1 MRNRTHLHYGSL
13 VSLKIFQQEN
23 SYLSADGFIQKSVVA
38 QDYRFNSD
46 GFRNVDFL
54 DSVFQVLPLY
64 QYEKQQ
70 EIQKQLDQFYRDET
84 QKFEQDINSMDDDK
98 YDYRAQLEK
107 KLKDKQKFEENIGKQ
122 EKYLQNLSHEL
133 NKELAQN
140 DLKFNKNKNLNIA
153 YGEKFQLQ
161 HFRSKKYLY
170 LSNLSF
176 DDSYQNSFSLQLE
189 NNPSE
194 MTFFKFVS
202 AYKHQL
208 DLSKDVQFDDH
219 VYLAIDIEKEGY
231 IYFLN
236 QDNQKIDNQDMQ
248 KMYQDSSHNDYEKFK
263 DNQKT
268 SEIFLKE
275 KKSDFYFKFMKQT
288 IFELKLY
295 CECIEDDKRT
305 VTQEDISTLIYGDI
319 VWITENQSE
328 SYLECVDNVEDE
340 NMKGTQ
346 LSSRYQS
353 LSQYQVANNKDEYE
367 IKQKQLNKIQQRTTI
382 QLSLL
387 FKKMQSS
394 QMKNT
399 RGLWKIE
406 APLMEAG
413 GPISTKSKIR
423 LKNIRNGMY
432 LAIVQEN
439 ASEEEQN
446 RNYLYERS
454 YMPYYD
460 YNNKQKKQKVGIVE
474 MHQND
479 IKDQS
484 ATLFSLIRKDDNN
497 VVTANNE
504 YLYEFLYDI
513 QHEQTKQYLGQMYV
527 KDFSNQKDR
536 LFLNDIKPNPQSSN
550 VLHPN
555 NSLSISRNDSNIMSS
570 SFMDDNAIK
579 INSDDETDNVD
590 EYQKR
595 LAAVITTIESNSKE
609 FIKLY
614 KAPHEDVW
622 EILFLLSCIPQLQK
636 GINLL
641 KYVQENIVY
650 RIESMDSI
658 MEDLDINSSLC
669 KKIKIQGDSLEKQF
683 LQFNKLI
690 QSIIQFCYERY
701 SLQTSQAKEGKF
713 RCNIKRQRL
722 LREQGVLRYVT
733 LVVKYL
739 FQENKT
745 FKWALLNQK
754 EYFKFQ
760 KNQDN
765 NNDLEFY
772 SNNDDQ
778 NTKLEKQE
786 IQTKII
792 KIFKGLQ
799 KIVRACYHLIYQI
812 CLQNFDNQV
821 QAFKYIKIYK
831 NHIGFNLGA
840 ENCIIAILQDNEDL
854 LLAQNFAD
862 ILKMPDDLEV
872 EQNLIQKNEM
882 LLKYSLDEGLVFGKK
897 QFGKQKEVQV
907 ANENKLINIILQ
919 QYKLVC
925 EKEKS
930 QRGQQY
936 QILDLL
942 ICLCKNGQESLT
954 INQSSICDLIFTRN
968 KYVRNEYDSQ
978 FIKIVPSDNKIEI
991 ENLLS
996 NMDDKLHLE
1005 LLEFYKRSNDNII
1018 INKKKFVQ
1026 KLFLL
1031 YASLCSGR
1039 NYNCIEKVKAILPFN
1054 SIQEYLWN
1062 ASDSEILSSI
1072 ISILDCVY
1080 IDKKPQYHQCIP
1092 DLVHS
1097 VQLVPTN
1104 QQKQRVINLKLY
1116 KDETIEKSQRKIIS
1130 QQNIEMAQIQ
1140 NYQQQSQEDQENK
1153 EDYQIKNYLSRNVFY
1168 IIKEYLEK
1176 CKASS
1181 ELRNKPLTLNT
1192 IELIRKFMV
1201 FDLFSITEKSRQQ
1214 EIYQELL
1221 TNLRLGPEEKVKIKN
1236 VQTQEVQEISKFKS
1250 FITGKSANVENS
1262 QTNKKVHFGGDL
1274 KEKPTLKNRFSKQRI
1289 PRKSVKGSL
1298 QREAF
1303 SNLYRKQIQS
1313 PNEDP
1318 GQTQINEKSSRQTN
1332 IDIKKK
1338 IAEIFLIYID
1348 LKINSQI
1355 NKIIQHIRN
1364 CINKQRL
1371 QSEDV
1376 IYQHMQKSET
1386 IQDIFPK
1393 IELPLATLLKNHNQ
1407 ETNDPFKDYEKKKK
1421 REEDEEYP
1429 ALNFYLKDTTSLNE
1443 VYDSK
1448 ITAKSEQ
1455 LLISLLDIFLLNSDY
1470 QLNCL
1475 ILNIIFKNFSLG
1487 KHTIKVSKNL
1497 IIISDEEEVKIDS
1510 TIETTI
1516 QEFSFMCETS
1526 ETWFVHAS
1534 RLKLLD
1540 DPEWVS
1546 QHQEEHKILLKQKEE
1561 VCKCIE
1567 QIKDLNKLMYVQ
1579 SVQEKKIF
1587 DIGKNQNQIKMIR
1600 QFMMKNANSQKLIM
1614 DMLKDNIH
1622 ILEEINKY
1630 DPSCQI
1636 TQVFS
1641 GCFTFLKNFCL
1652 KDNKINKKELYKD
1665 IKFFIRFMKYVDVG
1679 QTDLINEIYQDNYKA
1694 STEVDDDIIRLYL
1707 EKICHPNSQ
1716 NGYGGK
1722 HIRYIQF
1729 IQNIMFFKKLKMPI
1743 TNNIWKVIQN
1753 IQITMSTEKML
1764 VFLYMKKNDFYDKNK
1779 SYCDCRTKYY
1789 GQYIFDLEMPQN
1801 VVQQVQRPCYS
1812 YIFEEEF
1819 QFNQPFL
1826 YHQKLFNSIL
1836 DIIKETEGKSSFF
1849 KNILLKYVPCDYLLF
1864 FLQKEDYFI
1873 QDCNKNRLVLLL
1885 KKPLCQI
1892 FLILYADQQNLQN
1905 YQKQILESAHT
1916 KRFLKNEI
1924 KKMNI
1929 QLQKLSDQMIS
1940 FNKPVFDFQFIQM
1953 QNYKHDIPLHNLIN
1967 NNEKNSY
1974 KARNEGLEEFEKD
1987 SSYFEEF
1994 AYENRLYQTL
2004 CSKIE
2009 NSEFDYIQWLT
2020 EYSLPLINFIFKISS
2035 KINNSLLFDEE
2046 RLKLEELL
2054 KKYKIEDQIMKNSI
2068 FQSSNT
2074 IQKTLLE
2081 TKKYIFQQD
2090 HGVPLRTQASTLKQ
2104 KNSNLYYQIPTN
2116 QFDGDLEQYV
2126 SLPLQNILSSKGSS
2140 LVQDKYTKIFL
2151 LNMLIMDEM
2160 KQIINLEKR
2169 SFIQA
2174 IQKIDKVFNDEK
2186 SQKISTIFPRF
2197 TSFLRISFNQYSITK
2212 GWNEYRVIVDIMRTI
2227 ILLLDNPLD
2236 SDEIKKINQ
2245 GKQVGSK
2252 NERQANL
2259 ENQIQKKREQYQDL
2273 FANYNL
2279 PKYLM
2284 ETLCNKDIDYKLHH
2298 QSIKLRRTI
2307 FSLLNALL
2315 QGGNLKIQNQIYQ
2328 FFVQNTNSQL
2338 FFDMV
2343 SDMIDEEIKKT
2354 LNVSIYDEIEQDL
2367 ETIEFVYRSKDKFL
2381 GISEVLKTIQLICLG
2396 QFKKNQNYIRQQTNS
2411 RNSINLIEKISDLF
2425 DIVIRNHNIPDQ
2437 LKIDIS
2443 SLQKANQILDTL
2455 IESIQG
2461 PIYENQYELIQ
2472 SKILKSIG
2480 DILTQEENIEYMK
2493 FKKKQ
2498 NPKGKSK
2505 LSSEQQKKNN
2515 KLNDSKQEIQVRLID
2530 NLKNLSKKF
2539 SEKVA
2544 NKFFK
2549 TNENWMVSKLKNK
2562 CIQFL
2567 ESLLEGNQ
2575 DKFILNKIM
2584 NDIPQQTLSENL
2596 GIVFGKL
2603 KQYKQQSD
2611 IKLSEKLFRL
2621 SFVKIEEILQ
2631 VPIEQREKYGIIV
2644 DTGFRVYHLLV
2655 LYYQEN
2661 KINNQKI
2668 LNYNQ
2673 DVENQEEFQYQ
2684 NYILQ
2689 GYEYFK
2695 KYSLHIEVNIDNK
2708 FYQIYFPKLPA
2719 CCIDYSQIIKKYEE
2733 KYDRLS
2739 TKTKTKDLLKYS
2751 QEIIIKFEHEYKIN
2765 YTDQEKLADEDNE
2778 QVEDDDVLSQAYS
2791 KIYVIWKKVKKII
2804 SDKIVKQSYTYQ
2816 TYSFRLAMFQNIIIL
2831 FSFKS
2836 FHLFITFKWGLAK
2849 ESTMDDYY
2857 DDQNSTPFQDL
2868 SFIGSSW
2875 NPVGFFVNF
2884 LVVIQI
2890 IQVILNFFVFLSLIL
2905 RDYSFFDNK
2914 IENKYT
2920 HQELK
2925 IHKYINYLN
2934 FILRNKLDKYIKII
2948 QIEIEKIFEFVLEK
2962 WVDIGLIGCAFA
2974 ALFNPVVTAI
2984 LLFDIFRRIPSL
2996 KNILQSLII
3005 ARYQLFLT
3013 FILLLVLTYI
3023 FAILV
3028 YYFFWDNLANQ
3039 CNTLWTCFLFM
3050 FDMTFKNN
3058 AGYTSSYPPDYTD
3071 NWRIGTLSLQQLAY
3085 TFIIV
3090 IILGEIISGI
3100 IIDTLAKLREQ
3111 DAAKNQ
3117 DMQTICFICGQKR
3130 DYLDRKPGGWE
3141 QHVNED
3147 HNRMNYIFFIM
3158 YLKFKSNNDLSGF
3171 ENLIK
3176 QQVDKQQINW
3186 FPILD
3191 FIAEQDGLEE
3201 KVQIEKKKQ
3210 DLKFQEDQIYVDYKE
3225 FNEKNIKESAAV
3237 QLDSITHKMEAIRK
3251 GLDEIVIPNSD
3262 SD

>member
-23 SYLSADGFIQKSVVA
+23 SYLSADGFIQKCVVA

-46 GFRNVDFL
+46 GFRNIDFL

-64 QYEKQQ
+64 QYERQQ

-84 QKFEQDINSMDDDK
+84 QKFEQDINSIDDDK

-107 KLKDKQKFEENIGKQ
+107 KLKDKQKFEENIGKK

-140 DLKFNKNKNLNIA
+140 DVKFNKNKNLNIA

-161 HFRSKKYLY
+161 HYRSKKYLC

-176 DDSYQNSFSLQLE
+176 DDNYQNSFSLQLE
-189 NNPSE
+189 DNPSE
-194 MTFFKFVS
+194 MTFFKFAS

-208 DLSKDVQFDDH
+208 DLSKDVRFDDH

-236 QDNQKIDNQDMQ
+236 QDNQKKDNQEMQ
-248 KMYQDSSHNDYEKFK
+248 KMYLDSSVNDYEKSK
-263 DNQKT
+263 ENQKT

-346 LSSRYQS
+346 LSNRYQS

-367 IKQKQLNKIQQRTTI
+367 IKQKQLNKIQQKSTI

-394 QMKNT
+394 QTKNT

-406 APLMEAG
+406 APQLESG
-413 GPISTKSKIR
+413 GPISSKSKIR

-439 ASEEEQN
+439 SNEEEQS
-446 RNYLYERS
+446 RNYMYERS
-454 YMPYYD
+454 YMPSYD
-460 YNNKQKKQKVGIVE
+460 YGNKQKKQKVGIVE

-484 ATLFSLIRKDDNN
+484 ATIFSLIRKDDNN

-527 KDFSNQKDR
+527 KDFSNHKDR
-536 LFLNDIKPNPQSSN
+536 FFLNDLRPSHQSSN
-550 VLHPN
+550 LLHPN
-555 NSLSISRNDSNIMSS
+555 NSLQNTTKNDSNLMNTSILE
-570 SFMDDNAIK
+570 DTAVK
-579 INSDDETDNVD
+579 INQDDETDNVD

-595 LAAVITTIESNSKE
+595 LAAAVTTIESNSKE
-609 FIKLY
+609 FIKLF

-641 KYVQENIVY
+641 KYVQEKIVF

-658 MEDLDINSSLC
+658 EDFDINSDLC
-669 KKIKIQGDSLEKQF
+669 KKIKIQADSLEKQF

-690 QSIIQFCYERY
+690 QSIIQFCYERP
-701 SLQTSQAKEGKF
+701 SLQANQAKEGNFK
-713 RCNIKRQRL
+713 CNTKRQRL

-754 EYFKFQ
+754 KYLNFIKLQNSNEIQLYI
-760 KNQDN
+760 N
-765 NNDLEFY
+765 NNDD
-772 SNNDDQ
+772 SNI
-778 NTKLEKQE
+778 KMEKQE
-786 IQTKII
+786 IQTKIV

-799 KIVRACYHLIYQI
+799 KIARACYHLIYQI
-812 CLQNFDNQV
+812 CLQNSDNQV

-882 LLKYSLDEGLVFGKK
+882 LLKYNLDEGLMFGKK

-907 ANENKLINIILQ
+907 ASENKLINVILQ

-930 QRGQQY
+930 QRGQQF

-954 INQSSICDLIFTRN
+954 INQSSICDLIFTKN
-968 KYVRNEYDSQ
+968 KFQKNLYDSY
-978 FIKIVPSDNKIEI
+978 FIKIMHLDKKIRI

-996 NMDDKLHLE
+996 DSDQIHLE
-1005 LLEFYKRSNDNII
+1005 LLEFYKKQNDNTI
-1018 INKKKFVQ
+1018 INKKKF
-1026 KLFLL
+1026 
-1031 YASLCSGR
+1031 
-1039 NYNCIEKVKAILPFN
+1039 CIEKVKAILPFK
-1054 SIQEYLWN
+1054 SIRNYLWN
-1062 ASDSEILSSI
+1062 EDNSEILSSI

-1080 IDKKPQYHQCIP
+1080 IDRKPQYHQCIP

-1097 VQLVPTN
+1097 VQQIPSN
-1104 QQKQRVINLKLY
+1104 QQKQRVIYSDNNDDNVD
-1116 KDETIEKSQRKIIS
+1116 DEQANEQMMNS
-1130 QQNIEMAQIQ
+1130 QQHIEMVQYQ
-1140 NYQQQSQEDQENK
+1140 NQTEQSQQEQENK
-1153 EDYQIKNYLSRNVFY
+1153 EDYEIKKYLSKNVFR
-1168 IIKEYLEK
+1168 ILIDYLK
-1176 CKASS
+1176 TCKTSS
-1181 ELRNKPLTLNT
+1181 EIRNKSLTLNT

-1201 FDLFSITEKSRQQ
+1201 FDLFSITEKRQQ
-1214 EIYQELL
+1214 QSIYQELL
-1221 TNLRLGPEEKVKIKN
+1221 TNLRLGHDEKIKIKD
-1236 VQTQEVQEISKFKS
+1236 VQQQEIQEVSTMNKLKNFL
-1250 FITGKSANVENS
+1250 TGKS
-1262 QTNKKVHFGGDL
+1262 TNTEVPQSSKKVHFGADI

-1289 PRKSVKGSL
+1289 PRKSVKITL
-1298 QREAF
+1298 QKEAF

-1313 PNEDP
+1313 PNGDP
-1318 GQTQINEKSSRQTN
+1318 AQVEINEKSSRQTN
-1332 IDIKKK
+1332 IEIKKK

-1348 LKINSQI
+1348 LKINNQI
-1355 NKIIQHIRN
+1355 DKIIQHIRH
-1364 CINKQRL
+1364 CIDKKRL
-1371 QSEDV
+1371 QSEDL
-1376 IYQHMQKSET
+1376 IYQHMQDHKT

-1393 IELPLATLLKNHNQ
+1393 IELPLATLFKNQ
-1407 ETNDPFKDYEKKKK
+1407 TKEANDPFKDYEKKNKK
-1421 REEDEEYP
+1421 EEDEEYP
-1429 ALNFYLKDTTSLNE
+1429 ALNFFLKDSTSLNE
-1443 VYDSK
+1443 IYDSK
-1448 ITAKSEQ
+1448 ITEKSEQ
-1455 LLISLLDIFLLNSDY
+1455 LLLSLLDIFLLNSDY

-1510 TIETTI
+1510 TIEKTI
-1516 QEFSFMCETS
+1516 KEFSFMCETS

-1540 DPEWVS
+1540 DPEWVKE
-1546 QHQEEHKILLKQKEE
+1546 HQDELKILLKQKEE

-1587 DIGKNQNQIKMIR
+1587 DIGKNINQIKMIR

-1622 ILEEINKY
+1622 ILEEISKY
-1630 DPSCQI
+1630 DSSCQI
-1636 TQVFS
+1636 TQVFT

-1652 KDNKINKKELYKD
+1652 KDNKINKKELYND

-1679 QTDLINEIYQDNYKA
+1679 QTDLINEIYLDNYKA

-1716 NGYGGK
+1716 NGYGGR

-1764 VFLYMKKNDFYDKNK
+1764 IFLYMKKNDLYDKNK
-1779 SYCDCRTKYY
+1779 IYCDCSTKYY

-1801 VVQQVQRPCYS
+1801 VVQQVQKPSYN
-1812 YIFEEEF
+1812 YIFEDEF

-1826 YHQKLFNSIL
+1826 YHQKLLNSIL

-1849 KNILLKYVPCDYLLF
+1849 KNILLKYIPCDYLLF

-1873 QDCNKNRLVLLL
+1873 QEHNKNKLVLLL

-1905 YQKQILESAHT
+1905 YQKQILESSHT
-1916 KRFLKNEI
+1916 KRFLNKEI
-1924 KKMNI
+1924 KKMSI
-1929 QLQKLSDQMIS
+1929 HLDKLSGSMS
-1940 FNKPVFDFQFIQM
+1940 NVNKPAIKLNFQQS
-1953 QNYKHDIPLHNLIN
+1953 QNLYNYQIYNQQN
-1967 NNEKNSY
+1967 NYANNSDKYSY
-1974 KARNEGLEEFEKD
+1974 KARNEGLEEFEYD
-1987 SSYFEEF
+1987 QSYYEMIV
-1994 AYENRLYQTL
+1994 YENRLYQTL
-2004 CSKIE
+2004 CQKVE
-2009 NSEFDYIQWLT
+2009 NSEIDYIKWLL
-2020 EYSLPLINFIFKISS
+2020 EYSLPVINFIFKINS
-2035 KINNSLLFDEE
+2035 KSNNQLFEEE
-2046 RLKLEELL
+2046 RKKLEELL
-2054 KKYKIEDQIMKNSI
+2054 KKHRIEDLIQKISN
-2068 FQSSNT
+2068 FQSSNI

-2081 TKKYIFQQD
+2081 TKKYIFQKDQ
-2090 HGVPLRTQASTLKQ
+2090 G
-2104 KNSNLYYQIPTN
+2104 SNLRSQTSALSSKSSQLQFQISTN

-2174 IQKIDKVFNDEK
+2174 LQRIDKVLNDEK

-2197 TSFLRISFNQYSITK
+2197 TQFLRISFNQYSITK
-2212 GWNEYRVIVDIMRTI
+2212 GWNEYRVLVDIMRTM

-2236 SDEIKKINQ
+2236 SEETKKVNES
-2245 GKQVGSK
+2245 KQVNK
-2252 NERQANL
+2252 NERQSYLDN
-2259 ENQIQKKREQYQDL
+2259 EIQKKREKYQEL

-2284 ETLCNKDIDYKLHH
+2284 EMLCNKEIDYKLHH

-2315 QGGNLKIQNQIYQ
+2315 QGGNLKIQNQINQ
-2328 FFVQNTNSQL
+2328 FFVQNSNSQL

-2354 LNVSIYDEIEQDL
+2354 LSVSIYDEIEQDL

-2381 GISEVLKTIQLICLG
+2381 GISEVLKTIQLLCLG

-2425 DIVIRNHNIPDQ
+2425 DIVIRNQNIPDQ

-2443 SLQKANQILDTL
+2443 SLRKAIQILDTL

-2461 PIYENQYELIQ
+2461 PVYENQIELIQ
-2472 SKILKSIG
+2472 SKILKSIA
-2480 DILTQEENIEYMK
+2480 DILQQEEDIEYMK

-2505 LSSEQQKKNN
+2505 ISSEQQKKNS
-2515 KLNDSKQEIQVRLID
+2515 KLNDSKQEIQVKLID

-2544 NKFFK
+2544 SKFFK
-2549 TNENWMVSKLKNK
+2549 TNEDWMVSKLKNK

-2575 DKFILNKIM
+2575 DSFILNKIM
-2584 NDIPQQTLSENL
+2584 NDIPQQILSENL

-2603 KQYKQQSD
+2603 KKYNKNKAD
-2611 IKLSEKLFRL
+2611 IKLSNKLFKL

-2631 VPIEQREKYGIIV
+2631 NHVDQREKYGIIV

-2661 KINNQKI
+2661 KDNNLKS

-2673 DVENQEEFQYQ
+2673 DIENQEEFQYQ

-2719 CCIDYSQIIKKYEE
+2719 CCIDYAQIIKAYEE

-2739 TKTKTKDLLKYS
+2739 TKTKTKDLIKYS
-2751 QEIIIKFEHEYKIN
+2751 QEIIIKLEHEYKIN
-2765 YTDQEKLADEDNE
+2765 YSDQEKLAEEDDE
-2778 QVEDDDVLSQAYS
+2778 QVEDDNVLLQAYS
-2791 KIYVIWKKVKKII
+2791 KIYLQW
-2804 SDKIVKQSYTYQ
+2804 DKLIKLIKNIIVKTSYDFQ
-2816 TYSFRLAMFQNIIIL
+2816 TFSFRLAMFQNIIIL

-2836 FHLFITFKWGLAK
+2836 FHQFVTLKWGLAK
-2849 ESTMDDYY
+2849 ESTNDDYY
-2857 DDQNSTPFQDL
+2857 DDQDSTPFKDL
-2868 SFIGSSW
+2868 SFIGINL

-2884 LVVIQI
+2884 LAVIQI
-2890 IQVILNFFVFLSLIL
+2890 LQVILNSFVFLSLIL
-2905 RDYSFFDNK
+2905 RDFSFYDNK
-2914 IENKYT
+2914 IENKYI

-2925 IHKYINYLN
+2925 IHKYINYINL
-2934 FILRNKLDKYIKII
+2934 ILRNKLDKQIKII
-2948 QIEIEKIFEFVLEK
+2948 QLNAEKVIEFVFEK
-2962 WVDIGLIGCAFA
+2962 WVDLGLIICAFF

-2984 LLFDIFRRIPSL
+2984 LLLDIFRRIPSL

-3005 ARYQLFLT
+3005 ARLQLFLT
-3013 FILLLVLTYI
+3013 FILFLVLTYI

-3028 YYFFWDNLANQ
+3028 YYFFWDILANQ
-3039 CNTLWTCFLFM
+3039 CFTLWTCFLFI

-3071 NWRIGTLSLQQLAY
+3071 NWRIGTLNFQQLSY

-3130 DYLDRKPGGWE
+3130 DYLDRKPGGWD

-3158 YLKFKSNNDLSGF
+3158 YLKFKSKTELSGF
-3171 ENLIK
+3171 ENLI
-3176 QQVDKQQINW
+3176 QQQIDKQQINW

-3225 FNEKNIKESAAV
+3225 FNEKNIKENVAT
-3237 QLDSITHKMEAIRK
+3237 QLDSITQKMEVIRK
-3251 GLDEIVIPNSD
+3251 GVDDIVIPNSD

>member
-23 SYLSADGFIQKSVVA
+23 SYLSADGFIQKCVVA

-46 GFRNVDFL
+46 GLRNVDFL

-84 QKFEQDINSMDDDK
+84 QKFEQDINSVEDDK
-98 YDYRAQLEK
+98 YDYRLQLEK

-161 HFRSKKYLY
+161 HYRSKKYLC

-176 DDSYQNSFSLQLE
+176 DDNYQNSFSLQLE

-236 QDNQKIDNQDMQ
+236 QENQKMDNQEMQ
-248 KMYQDSSHNDYEKFK
+248 KIYQDSSHNDFDKSK
-263 DNQKT
+263 DNQK
-268 SEIFLKE
+268 SLEIFLKE
-275 KKSDFYFKFMKQT
+275 KKSDFFFKFMKQT

-340 NMKGTQ
+340 TMKGTQ
-346 LSSRYQS
+346 VSQRYQS
-353 LSQYQVANNKDEYE
+353 LSQYQVASNKDEYE

-406 APLMEAG
+406 APQMESG

-439 ASEEEQN
+439 ANEEEQN

-460 YNNKQKKQKVGIVE
+460 NNKQKKQRVGIVE

-513 QHEQTKQYLGQMYV
+513 QHEQTKQFLGQMYV

-536 LFLNDIKPNPQSSN
+536 FFLNDIKPNLQSSN

-555 NSLSISRNDSNIMSS
+555 NSLQNISKNDSNFMSTS
-570 SFMDDNAIK
+570 VLEDNAVK

-595 LAAVITTIESNSKE
+595 LAAVITTVESNSKE

-650 RIESMDSI
+650 RIESMDNLI
-658 MEDLDINSSLC
+658 EDFDINSPLC

-690 QSIIQFCYERY
+690 QSIIQFCYERS
-701 SLQTSQAKEGKF
+701 SLQTNQAKEGKF

-754 EYFKFQ
+754 QYLMFEKTR
-760 KNQDN
+760 DN
-765 NNDLEFY
+765 KDQISYNI
-772 SNNDDQ
+772 NDDQ
-778 NTKLEKQE
+778 NTKIEKQE
-786 IQTKII
+786 IQTKIV

-799 KIVRACYHLIYQI
+799 KITRACYHLIYQI

-840 ENCIIAILQDNEDL
+840 ENCIIAIFQDNEDL

-872 EQNLIQKNEM
+872 EQNIIQKNEM
-882 LLKYSLDEGLVFGKK
+882 LLKYSLDEGIMFGKK
-897 QFGKQKEVQV
+897 QVGKQKEVQV
-907 ANENKLINIILQ
+907 PNENKLINIILQ

-925 EKEKS
+925 EKEKN
-930 QRGQQY
+930 QKGQQF

-968 KYVRNEYDSQ
+968 KYNKHLYDSQ
-978 FIKIVPSDNKIEI
+978 FMKIMPLDKKIEI
-991 ENLLS
+991 ENLIILT
-996 NMDDKLHLE
+996 DTDRKTLE
-1005 LLEFYKRSNDNII
+1005 LLEFYKKSNDNII

-1039 NYNCIEKVKAILPFN
+1039 NYNCIEKVKAILPFM
-1054 SIQEYLWN
+1054 SIQSYLWS
-1062 ASDSEILSSI
+1062 ADDSEILSSI

-1080 IDKKPQYHQCIP
+1080 IDRKPQYHQCIP

-1097 VQLVPTN
+1097 VQLVPSN
-1104 QQKQRVINLKLY
+1104 QQKQKVIY
-1116 KDETIEKSQRKIIS
+1116 GIQEDDDIIERNEKMGYS
-1130 QQNIEMAQIQ
+1130 QQNIEMEQFENYYEYNQQANESREDEEIKKYLRMKVFNTIIQ
-1140 NYQQQSQEDQENK
+1140 
-1153 EDYQIKNYLSRNVFY
+1153 
-1168 IIKEYLEK
+1168 YLEK

-1181 ELRNKPLTLNT
+1181 EIRNKSLTLNT
-1192 IELIRKFMV
+1192 IELIRKFIV
-1201 FDLFSITEKSRQQ
+1201 FDLFSITEKRQQ
-1214 EIYQELL
+1214 QQIYQELL
-1221 TNLRLGPEEKVKIKN
+1221 TNLRLGPDEKTKIKD
-1236 VQTQEVQEISKFKS
+1236 VHKQEFQETSAVSKFKQ
-1250 FITGKSANVENS
+1250 FLTGKPKDIEKTQA
-1262 QTNKKVHFGGDL
+1262 NKKVHFGTDI
-1274 KEKPTLKNRFSKQRI
+1274 KEKSTFKNRFSKQRI
-1289 PRKSVKGSL
+1289 PRKSVKDTL

-1348 LKINSQI
+1348 LKINNQI
-1355 NKIIQHIRN
+1355 DKIIQHIRN
-1364 CINKQRL
+1364 CIYKQKL

-1376 IYQHMQKSET
+1376 IYQHMQKPET

-1393 IELPLATLLKNHNQ
+1393 IELPLATLLKNYNQ
-1407 ETNDPFKDYEKKKK
+1407 DSNDPFKDYEKKKK
-1421 REEDEEYP
+1421 REEDEEFP
-1429 ALNFYLKDTTSLNE
+1429 ALNFYLKDQTSLNE

-1448 ITAKSEQ
+1448 ITEKSEQ

-1516 QEFSFMCETS
+1516 KEFSFMCETS

-1546 QHQEEHKILLKQKEE
+1546 KHQDEHKILLKQKEE

-1587 DIGKNQNQIKMIR
+1587 DVGKNASQIKMIR

-1630 DPSCQI
+1630 DSSCQI
-1636 TQVFS
+1636 TQVFT

-1665 IKFFIRFMKYVDVG
+1665 VKFFIRFMKYVDVG

-1716 NGYGGK
+1716 NGYGGR

-1764 VFLYMKKNDFYDKNK
+1764 VFLYMKRNDFYDKNK
-1779 SYCDCRTKYY
+1779 SYCDCDKKYY

-1801 VVQQVQRPCYS
+1801 VVQQVQKPCYS

-1826 YHQKLFNSIL
+1826 YHQKLLNSIL
-1836 DIIKETEGKSSFF
+1836 DIIRETEGKSSFF
-1849 KNILLKYVPCDYLLF
+1849 KNILLKYLPCDYLLF

-1905 YQKQILESAHT
+1905 YQKQILESSHT
-1916 KRFLKNEI
+1916 QRFLDNEI
-1924 KKMNI
+1924 KKMSM
-1929 QLQKLSDQMIS
+1929 QLQKLSDQMINTNKS
-1940 FNKPVFDFQFIQM
+1940 VLNYQFNQY
-1953 QNYKHDIPLHNLIN
+1953 QNYQHEIPLSNQIN
-1967 NNEKNSY
+1967 SSDKNSY
-1974 KARNEGLEEFEKD
+1974 KARNEGLEEIKKD
-1987 SSYFEEF
+1987 QSYYEEF
-1994 AYENRLYQTL
+1994 VYENRLYQTL

-2009 NSEFDYIQWLT
+2009 KSELDYIQWLT
-2020 EYSLPLINFIFKISS
+2020 EYSLPMINFIFKISS
-2035 KINNSLLFDEE
+2035 KFEKKRVI
-2046 RLKLEELL
+2046 LEDLL
-2054 KKYKIEDQIMKNSI
+2054 KKYKIEDQINKNQM
-2068 FQSSNT
+2068 FQSSNI

-2090 HGVPLRTQASTLKQ
+2090 QGISVRTQSSRFNQ
-2104 KNSNLYYQIPTN
+2104 KNSQLYYQISNN

-2174 IQKIDKVFNDEK
+2174 IQKIDKVLNDEK

-2197 TSFLRISFNQYSITK
+2197 TSFLRISFNQYSISK
-2212 GWNEYRVIVDIMRTI
+2212 GWNEYRVIVDIMRTM

-2236 SDEIKKINQ
+2236 RDEIKKANEA
-2245 GKQVGSK
+2245 KQVGSK
-2252 NERQANL
+2252 SERQAIL
-2259 ENQIQKKREQYQDL
+2259 ENMIQKKRESYQDL

-2279 PKYLM
+2279 PKYLLEM
-2284 ETLCNKDIDYKLHH
+2284 LCNKDIDYKLHH

-2328 FFVQNTNSQL
+2328 FFVQNANSQL

-2381 GISEVLKTIQLICLG
+2381 GISEVLKTIQLLCLG

-2437 LKIDIS
+2437 LKIDLS

-2461 PIYENQYELIQ
+2461 PVYENQLELIQ
-2472 SKILKSIG
+2472 SKILKSIC
-2480 DILTQEENIEYMK
+2480 DILTQEENIEYIK
-2493 FKKKQ
+2493 FKNKQ

-2515 KLNDSKQEIQVRLID
+2515 KLNGSKQEIQVRLID

-2575 DKFILNKIM
+2575 DSFILNKIM

-2631 VPIEQREKYGIIV
+2631 IPSEQREKYGIIV

-2661 KINNQKI
+2661 KNNNLKS
-2668 LNYNQ
+2668 LNFNQ
-2673 DVENQEEFQYQ
+2673 DIDNQEEFQYQ
-2684 NYILQ
+2684 NYILE

-2719 CCIDYSQIIKKYEE
+2719 CCIDFSQIIKKYEE

-2765 YTDQEKLADEDNE
+2765 YTDQEKLADEDDE
-2778 QVEDDDVLSQAYS
+2778 QVEDDNVLLQAYS
-2791 KIYVIWKKVKKII
+2791 KIYLLWQKLKKII
-2804 SDKIVKQSYTYQ
+2804 SDKIVKQSYTFQ
-2816 TYSFRLAMFQNIIIL
+2816 TFSFRLAMFQNIIIL

-2836 FHLFITFKWGLAK
+2836 FHQFVTFKWGLAK
-2849 ESTMDDYY
+2849 ESTTDDYY

-2868 SFIGSSW
+2868 SFIGINL

-2890 IQVILNFFVFLSLIL
+2890 IQVILNSFVFISLIL
-2905 RDYSFFDNK
+2905 RDYSFYDNK
-2914 IENKYT
+2914 IDNKYA

-2934 FILRNKLDKYIKII
+2934 LILRNKLDKYIKFI
-2948 QIEIEKIFEFVLEK
+2948 QLQVEKLLEFVFEK
-2962 WVDIGLIGCAFA
+2962 WVDIGLIACAFL

-3013 FILLLVLTYI
+3013 FILFLVLTYI

-3028 YYFFWDNLANQ
+3028 YYFFWDYLSNQ
-3039 CNTLWTCFLFM
+3039 CFTLWTCFLFI

-3071 NWRIGTLSLQQLAY
+3071 NWRIGTLSLQQLTY

-3090 IILGEIISGI
+3090 IILTEIISGI

-3130 DYLDRKPGGWE
+3130 DYLDRKPGGWD

-3158 YLKFKSNNDLSGF
+3158 YLKFKSKNDLSGF

-3176 QQVDKQQINW
+3176 QQIDRQQINW

-3210 DLKFQEDQIYVDYKE
+3210 DLRFQEDQIYVDYKE
-3225 FNEKNIKESAAV
+3225 FNEKNIKENVAI
-3237 QLDSITHKMEAIRK
+3237 QLDSITQKMEVIRK